1 MEGKQNG
8 DPLSKM
14 LYSHAPCGLRGVD
27 LQNVAVRF
35 LAARKKRATNEDQK
49 TVKMNGNSCLFLCL
63 YFTSTAT
70 AWMLAIA
77 SFIGALA

>member
-14 LYSHAPCGLRGVD
+14 LYSRAPCGLRGVD

-35 LAARKKRATNEDQK
+35 LAAREKKEPPMRIK
-49 TVKMNGNSCLFLCL
+49 KL
-63 YFTSTAT
+63 
-70 AWMLAIA
+70 
-77 SFIGALA
+77 